1 MTPESYNTTMGVV
14 KVVRGQLNAT
24 HEIFLCEMGAK
35 NVGEI
40 KEICDIVKPKH
51 GIITSIGP
59 QHLETFKSIDNII
72 KTKFELADSLPDN
85 DGIIFLNYDNEY
97 IAKHECN
104 KNKVTYSLGGGTDYY
119 ADNIS
124 VSENGTQF
132 TVHNGNEE
140 KQFTTKL
147 IGSHNVQNLS
157 LIHI

>member
-72 KTKFELADSLPDN
+72 KTKFELADSLPDK
-85 DGIIFLNYDNEY
+85 DGIIFLNYDNE
-97 IAKHECN
+97 
-104 KNKVTYSLGGGTDYY
+104 
-119 ADNIS
+119 
-124 VSENGTQF
+124 
-132 TVHNGNEE
+132 
-140 KQFTTKL
+140 
-147 IGSHNVQNLS
+147 
-157 LIHI
+157 